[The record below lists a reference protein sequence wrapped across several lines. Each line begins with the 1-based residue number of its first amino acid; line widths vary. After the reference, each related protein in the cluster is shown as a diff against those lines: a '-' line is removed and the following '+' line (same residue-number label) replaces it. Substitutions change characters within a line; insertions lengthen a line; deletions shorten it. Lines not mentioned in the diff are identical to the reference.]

1 MKVQIFLLVIAIIC
15 ASCSS
20 RPKENSPEAKKA
32 DLYYGQ
38 GTHLL
43 IQKEY
48 TKALKNLLEANRYR
62 PNDSKILNNLGMAYY
77 FKGGKTL
84 AVNTIKN
91 AIEIDPKNSDA
102 RINLAT
108 IYMNANK
115 LDLAEQQYKK
125 VLEDLVYE
133 RQFKTYYNLAT
144 LALKRKDHIKAKSLL
159 KESLAINENFCPASF
174 LHGKLSY
181 KEGQYKEA
189 KKYFSLA
196 QKGFCHQNAEPQL
209 YLAKTLAHL
218 NEFFAA
224 EQKLNEMTEQFAMTK
239 WEATARREMVKVK
252 SMQIKNHQNT
262 IEAKKSKGNFFTPD
276 F

>member
-1 MKVQIFLLVIAIIC
+1 MKVQGLLLVLAIIC

-20 RPKENSPEAKKA
+20 RPKDNSPEAKKA

-48 TKALKNLLEANRYR
+48 TKALKNLIEADRYR
-62 PNDSKILNNLGMAYY
+62 PNDTKILNNLGMAYY
-77 FKGGKTL
+77 FKGSHQL
-84 AVNTIKN
+84 AINTIKS
-91 AIEIDPKNSDA
+91 AIEVDPKNSDA

-108 IYMNANK
+108 IYMHLKKN
-115 LDLAEQQYKK
+115 DLAEKQYNI
-125 VLEDLVYE
+125 VLKDLVYE
-133 RQFKTYYNLAT
+133 RQYKTFYNLA
-144 LALKRKDHIKAKSLL
+144 LLSLKKKNTIKAKELL
-159 KESLAINENFCPASF
+159 KESLAVNESFCPASF

-189 KKYFSLA
+189 KKYFTLA

-209 YLAKTLAHL
+209 YLAKTLAML
-218 NEFFAA
+218 NEFFEA
-224 EQKLNEMTEQFAMTK
+224 EQKLNEISEQFAMTK
-239 WEATARREMVKVK
+239 WEAAARRELVRVR
-252 SMQIKNHQNT
+252 SQQIKNHQKT